1 MFSKKETKASFSQ
14 GSTTLVTKN
23 TEIFGELK
31 FNGNLIIE
39 GKINGNIYSS
49 EGAEAQVRV
58 LEKGIVE
65 GELKAPILV
74 INGTVNGDVFSDKHI
89 ELASKAVV
97 NGNVHYI
104 SLEMIKG
111 AQVNGSLVFSGA
123 KQSGKFLT
131 VDKPENNEPIVETPK
146 EMETGTE
153 TKVDKDTSDD
163 SADRLVTD
171 KLK

>member
-14 GSTTLVTKN
+14 GSTTLVARN

-123 KQSGKFLT
+123 KQSGKLLT
-131 VDKPENNEPIVETPK
+131 VDKSDNNE
-146 EMETGTE
+146 GTE
-153 TKVDKDTSDD
+153 TPTMESGEETKLDKDTPDD
-163 SADRLVTD
+163 STDRLVTD

>member
-14 GSTTLVTKN
+14 GSTTLVARN

-65 GELKAPILV
+65 GELKAPVLV

-111 AQVNGSLVFSGA
+111 AQVSGSLVFSGA
-123 KQSGKFLT
+123 KQSGKLLT
-131 VDKPENNEPIVETPK
+131 VDKPENNEPMETPT
-146 EMETGTE
+146 MESGEE
-153 TKVDKDTSDD
+153 TKLDKDTPDD
-163 SADRLVTD
+163 STDRLVTD